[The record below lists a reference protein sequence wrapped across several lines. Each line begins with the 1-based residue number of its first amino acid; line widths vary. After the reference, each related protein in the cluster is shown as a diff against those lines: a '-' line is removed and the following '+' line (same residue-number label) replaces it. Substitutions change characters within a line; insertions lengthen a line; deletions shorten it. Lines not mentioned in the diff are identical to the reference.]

1 MRYTASADVGIHL
14 IENTC
19 LNHYYCLPNKLFE
32 YMMVGLP
39 VVMSDFPEMGKV
51 VREAQVG
58 LLVDPAD
65 PVQVAE
71 ALERLLS
78 DERLRRRFSEHGLKA
93 AKEQYN
99 WERESSKLEQVYL
112 DLV

>member
-1 MRYTASADVGIHL
+1 VG
-14 IENTC
+14 
-19 LNHYYCLPNKLFE
+19 
-32 YMMVGLP
+32 
-39 VVMSDFPEMGKV
+39 SEMCIRDRGKV

-65 PVQVAE
+65 PVQVTKAIQ
-71 ALERLLS
+71 RLLK
-78 DERLRRRFSEHGLKA
+78 DEGLRRTFSEHGLRA

-99 WERESSKLEQVYL
+99 WERESSKLERVYP